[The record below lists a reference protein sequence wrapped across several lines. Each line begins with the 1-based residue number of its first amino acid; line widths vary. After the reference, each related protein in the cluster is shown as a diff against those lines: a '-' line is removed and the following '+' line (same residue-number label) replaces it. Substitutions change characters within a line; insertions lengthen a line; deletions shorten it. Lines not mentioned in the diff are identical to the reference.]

1 VRARRTKETARKRRG
16 PVELREEKEREKG
29 RSRKGWKE
37 EELGKRERER
47 KREEDLGT
55 SERALLR
62 CINLSLFCFAC
73 VIRGWGWMRRKSG
86 GRTPPDGRGRGSSA
100 IYI

>member
-1 VRARRTKETARKRRG
+1 MRARRTKEIARKRWG
-16 PVELREEKEREKG
+16 PVEVKEEKERKG
-29 RSRKGWKE
+29 EVERG
-37 EELGKRERER
+37 GKKRNRERD
-47 KREEDLGT
+47 REKKLRT
-55 SERALLR
+55 RERALLR